1 MVGIQSESLTEQA
14 SKKVELPLLLWEAA
28 LTVSLTRPTSYSS
41 WLMILLEDDLP
52 RPYTLGK

>member
-14 SKKVELPLLLWEAA
+14 SKKLNYRFSFGEEA
-28 LTVSLTRPTSYSS
+28 LTVSLTRPTSYLSL
-41 WLMILLEDDLP
+41 LMILLEDDLP